1 MSVHDLKILPEY
13 FAPVVNGAKTFEVR
27 KNDRGFAVGD
37 ILILREWQ
45 PMPLDA
51 YTGGVVEA
59 RVTYILSNSE
69 YLQPGYVVLGIEVWE
84 ALWA

>member
-13 FAPVVNGAKTFEVR
+13 FEPVAEGLKTFEVR

-37 ILILREWQ
+37 RLILREWQ
-45 PMPLDA
+45 KLPYNC
-51 YTGGVVEA
+51 YTGGEIEA
-59 RVTYILSNSE
+59 VVTYILDSEE

-84 ALWA
+84 VSGE